1 MSVNNYVTVS
11 YSDGPPTHSPD
22 GGRLTTKA
30 QTVEADET
38 TWLNFAGRDSGV
50 SVTNNGPATVAFGT
64 EPAAADGQL
73 APGETV
79 GVKHHGLWVRAQ
91 GATAD
96 LEMRQIVKEAPAPA
110 ASEGE
115 DASSGS
121 VTAQNRKPWV
131 WTIGF

>member
-11 YSDGPPTHSPD
+11 YPDGPPTHSPD

-96 LEMRQIVKEAPAPA
+96 LEMRQIVEEPKAPRPV
-110 ASEGE
+110 ASERE
-115 DASSGS
+115 SA
-121 VTAQNRKPWV
+121 
-131 WTIGF
+131 